1 MPEIQ
6 KKGASVTTLRVQ
18 FWTTRRMVVTGRMAV
33 TGRMVAESSPGLEC
47 RTQTI
52 KAHNSIHQI
61 LECPLYKTN
70 TYITLGRKR
79 GLNPIEEKEK
89 QTLEAER

>member
-6 KKGASVTTLRVQ
+6 KKGASVMTLRVQ
-18 FWTTRRMVVTGRMAV
+18 FLT

-61 LECPLYKTN
+61 LECLLYKTN

-79 GLNPIEEKEK
+79 GLIPMEEKEK
-89 QTLEAER
+89 TLEAER